1 MEGTPFSSMEEQPTS
16 KPREPTTRI
25 LAFSLQP
32 KSPSRAEPSVQ
43 TMKKSS
49 MKEHHQLLPQA
60 HQILASYTRVEN
72 VSNEVK
78 EQAEALILMH
88 KESSTGRERLK
99 RHREE
104 WSGKEHHSH
113 EDKIQK
119 VGLQRCY
126 PPVKIINH
134 KWVQSLSQWGKN
146 HLMRF
151 FKLVQRHL
159 VATVGVGTSDND
171 EEKGNTKISDED
183 LEMPFVDYL

>member
-16 KPREPTTRI
+16 KPREPATRI
-25 LAFSLQP
+25 LAFSLRP

-104 WSGKEHHSH
+104 VSGKVMIPETWGQENLLTDWIDYSSF
-113 EDKIQK
+113 DKLLAPDGITSA
-119 VGLQRCY
+119 REA
-126 PPVKIINH
+126 
-134 KWVQSLSQWGKN
+134 
-146 HLMRF
+146 
-151 FKLVQRHL
+151 L
-159 VATVGVGTSDND
+159 VAEGRRACTSHQR
-171 EEKGNTKISDED
+171 
-183 LEMPFVDYL
+183 LRV